1 MAIDKI
7 DQQNLTGPQKAAIFL
22 MAMGEEFTTSFFK
35 NLDEKSIKEI
45 GRHMT
50 ETSYISSDILNAVLS
65 EFLRKFNSD
74 TTNLCIPGRAFLE
87 QVVSKSLGK
96 DKAQEVYKAIDSE
109 TLKIPFD
116 ELAYLPA
123 DNLVNIIEGEHPQT
137 IALILSYLPHKKAA
151 EILSL
156 LPEEIKGDIALRIV
170 KIGQVQD
177 DLIRELDET
186 IKKDLS
192 KIGIA
197 TREFDGV
204 ETLANILNVVDGKTE
219 EYLLSHIE
227 EDDDDLAERIRQKM
241 FVFEDLLQ
249 VDDRSFR
256 EILRNVDNEIVVKAL
271 KTASEEMKQKILG
284 NLSERAA
291 EMLRDD
297 MEIMGPIRL
306 TEVEDA
312 QQSIIRTAKKLEA
325 EGQIVLVSKGKEE
338 VFV

>member
-1 MAIDKI
+1 MAGNRLDP
-7 DQQNLTGPQKAAIFL
+7 DNLTGPQKAAIFL

-35 NLDEKSIKEI
+35 KLDEKSIREI
-45 GRHMT
+45 GRHMSEIT
-50 ETSYISSDILNAVLS
+50 YISYDVLNKILS
-65 EFLRKFNSD
+65 EFLKNFNSKM
-74 TTNLCIPGRAFLE
+74 TNIFIPGKSFLE
-87 QVVSKSLGK
+87 HVVTKSLGE
-96 DKAQEVYKAIDSE
+96 DKARELYKAIDNESA
-109 TLKIPFD
+109 KIPFGD
-116 ELAYLPA
+116 LAYLPA
-123 DNLVNIIEGEHPQT
+123 DNLVNIIKGEHPQT
-137 IALILSYLPHKKAA
+137 IALILSYLPQKKAA

-156 LPEEIKGDIALRIV
+156 LPEEMKADIALRIV

-197 TREFDGV
+197 TRDFDGV

-227 EDDDDLAERIRQKM
+227 DDDVDLAEKIRQKM

-249 VDDRSFR
+249 VDDKSFR
-256 EILRNVDNEIVVKAL
+256 EILRIVDNEVVVKAL

-291 EMLRDD
+291 EMLMDD
-297 MEIMGPIRL
+297 MEIMGPVRL
-306 TEVEDA
+306 TEVEEA
-312 QQSIIRTAKKLEA
+312 QQGIIRTAKKLEA

-338 VFV
+338 VYV